1 MSLLT
6 LKSFYRAIKVVLS
19 TLEQISILCF
29 DCFPLQ
35 SCHNRIEELFSDK
48 IYLIGIAAL
57 VVAVIMVRTTTHNKN
72 VKSLNNIELNCISA
86 LCN

>member
-1 MSLLT
+1 MSTFVPLDFEIILQGNQ
-6 LKSFYRAIKVVLS
+6 VVLS

-35 SCHNRIEELFSDK
+35 SCHQRIDELFSDK

-57 VVAVIMVRTTTHNKN
+57 VVAVIMVRTTTHHKN
-72 VKSLNNIELNCISA
+72 VKSLNNLVYFCPV
-86 LCN
+86 